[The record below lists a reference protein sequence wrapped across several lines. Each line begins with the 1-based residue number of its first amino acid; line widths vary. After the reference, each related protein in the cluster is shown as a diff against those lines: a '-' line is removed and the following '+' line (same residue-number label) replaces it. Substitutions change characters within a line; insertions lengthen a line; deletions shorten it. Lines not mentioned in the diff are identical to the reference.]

1 MRGRAL
7 LKDGTPRV
15 NASLWLMPSGSSMPI
30 CLSTDQDG
38 YFTIT
43 NIPPG
48 DYHAYFFDN
57 GAGPN
62 SPGYFNDHMND
73 YPALHLQAGM
83 NAQMTLTQR

>member
-1 MRGRAL
+1 
-7 LKDGTPRV
+7 
-15 NASLWLMPSGSSMPI
+15 MPI